1 MYNKGYTLPH
11 MAKKLT
17 AIRFKEGDLAALA
30 KIAKR
35 EDETVSETIRR
46 AVKEFLKREAKLGG
60 AR

>member
-1 MYNKGYTLPH
+1 

-17 AIRFKEGDLAALA
+17 AIRFKEGDLATLA

-60 AR
+60 VR